1 MNRRRIIQRLS
12 ASALAFTL
20 AIPQGVMAQ
29 EFVEAPVV
37 EKEVEFQNES
47 NAQLLNM

>member
-20 AIPQGVMAQ
+20 AIPQGVMAHTRIC
-29 EFVEAPVV
+29 
-37 EKEVEFQNES
+37 
-47 NAQLLNM
+47 